1 MDGKTT
7 KAVTKLEGSNFSF
20 LNPFLQLA
28 AEKKGSK
35 NGAARKFFGP
45 SYFVT
50 ALENVKSK
58 WRIKLNFL
66 ASLEHLNFK
75 KVVARR
81 KEGSKCCEKIVTS
94 FMDGLPKQFR
104 SSEPSRLCE
113 RSHAYLTME
122 SK

>member
-45 SYFVT
+45 SYFDPT
-50 ALENVKSK
+50 LGEHIYALKNML
-58 WRIKLNFL
+58 IMFL
-66 ASLEHLNFK
+66 
-75 KVVARR
+75 R
-81 KEGSKCCEKIVTS
+81 KAI
-94 FMDGLPKQFR
+94 PKQFI
-104 SSEPSRLCE
+104 
-113 RSHAYLTME
+113 
-122 SK
+122 